1 MKMKAKALVAALT
14 MGAAMQANAAIDN
27 FSTGNGELFFNIRDN
42 VNLQS
47 YILDLNVNLNNFLPS
62 NTTTTNVTYAADA
75 NLQNFLGSGS
85 GNYNWSV
92 MAGDST
98 GGTVAGDIRYATTTN
113 DSVNVGANTNI
124 QLVNYRLVDT
134 DLLTNVNGAI
144 GANNSL
150 ISPSTSP
157 AYDAASIDTWSNNSP
172 FNATASGVGNSLDFW
187 LLTNSGSTIGT
198 FTKNNKIN
206 VDQYA
211 GQWNLASNGDLS
223 FTSAAPV
230 PLPPAVWLLGSALVG
245 LVGVGR
251 RKAAA

>member
-1 MKMKAKALVAALT
+1 MKLKAKALVAALT

-27 FSTGNGELFFNIRDN
+27 FSTGNGELFFNLRDN
-42 VNLQS
+42 VNQQS
-47 YILDLNVNLNNFLPS
+47 YILDLNVNLDNFLPGNAS
-62 NTTTTNVTYAADA
+62 NVTYGADA
-75 NLQNFLGSGS
+75 NLTNFLANGSGS
-85 GNYNWSV
+85 YNWSV

-98 GGTVAGDIRYATTTN
+98 GGANAGDLRYATTTN
-113 DSVNVGANTNI
+113 DAANVGANTNL
-124 QLVNYRLVDT
+124 QLVNFRGIDTGLLV
-134 DLLTNVNGAI
+134 NANGVL
-144 GANNSL
+144 GANNSAV
-150 ISPSTSP
+150 SPSTSP
-157 AYDAASIDTWSNNSP
+157 AYYSQGDDTWGFSSA
-172 FNATASGVGNSLDFW
+172 FNATTAGIGNSLDFW
-187 LLTNSGSTIGT
+187 LLSNSGSTIS
-198 FTKNNKIN
+198 FLTKNNKVS